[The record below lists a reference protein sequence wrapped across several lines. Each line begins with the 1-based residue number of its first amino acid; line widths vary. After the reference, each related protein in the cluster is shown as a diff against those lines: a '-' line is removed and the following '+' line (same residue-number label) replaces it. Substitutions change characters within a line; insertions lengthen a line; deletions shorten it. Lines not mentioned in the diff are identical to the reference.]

1 MEWLISIFENPVGPA
16 HLTILFALTIWLGVK
31 LGKVKIFGISLGVTF
46 VLFVGILLGHLYN
59 TFYIAPNAC
68 NPAVRAAMTN
78 QNLIINF
85 VKELG
90 LILFVYCI
98 GVQVGPGFFATF
110 KKGGVGMNLLSVLMI
125 LLNVGVMSG
134 LYFLIYYKPGAGA
147 ANQENL
153 AMMTGVMFGAVT
165 NTPGLGAANSVL
177 PSFFQGTVPAIGNG
191 YACAYP
197 LGVVGIILTTL
208 LLRILCKINL
218 KKEKEEIEHA
228 NEADATA
235 VPHHFYV
242 KVTNKGII
250 GKPLR
255 EIHDFLKRDFVCSR
269 AKGLDDV
276 MFIPNGDTI
285 LVENMKLMIVSA
297 EADCEAI
304 QTLIGER
311 LDESWR
317 KEINETT
324 TYVSKRMVVTK
335 PEVNGKTFNELH
347 ISTLYNV
354 NVTRVTRSGMEMFAR
369 RNLRLQLGDR
379 ILVTGAEENVERIKE
394 LIGDTSTALRHPNVG
409 TIFLGIL
416 IGVLVGQIPIP
427 IPGVEVPVKLG
438 LAGGP
443 LIVAILIG
451 AFGYKFHMTSYI
463 TTSANLML
471 REIGLCL
478 FLAGVGIQ
486 AGATFWDT
494 ITHGDLNYV
503 WIGFIITVVPI
514 IIGGLI
520 GHYKMKLNYLTLMGL
535 IAGTYTDPPALAF
548 ANQTANNDAPAIGY
562 STVYPL
568 SMFLRILTAQLV
580 LLVLLPLVG

>member
-31 LGKVKIFGISLGVTF
+31 LGKIKIGGISLGVTF
-46 VLFVGILLGHLYN
+46 VLFTGILLGHLYN
-59 TFYIAPNAC
+59 TFYVEPNAC
-68 NPAVRAAMTN
+68 NPAVRTAMAN

-85 VKELG
+85 IKEFG

-110 KKGGVGMNLLSVLMI
+110 KKGGVGMNLLSVLFI
-125 LLNVGVMSG
+125 LLNVGVMLG
-134 LYFLIYYKPGAGA
+134 LYFIFYYKPGAGA
-147 ANQENL
+147 GNQENL
-153 AMMTGVMFGAVT
+153 AMMTGVLFGAVT

-177 PSFFQGTVPAIGNG
+177 PSFFHGTVPAIGNG

-197 LGVVGIILTTL
+197 LGVVGIIATTL
-208 LLRILCKINL
+208 LLRVICRVNL

-235 VPHHFYV
+235 IPHHFYV
-242 KVTNKGII
+242 RVTNKGIV

-255 EIHDFLKRDFVCSR
+255 EIHNFLKRDFVCSR
-269 AKGLDDV
+269 AKKDDGI
-276 MFIPNGDTI
+276 MFIPNADTV
-285 LVENMKLMIVSA
+285 LEDNMRLLIVSA

-304 QTLIGER
+304 QTLIGEK
-311 LDESWR
+311 LNESWR

-324 TYVSKRMVVTK
+324 KYVSKRMVVTK
-335 PEVNGKTFNELH
+335 AEVNGKTIDQLH

-354 NVTRVTRSGMEMFAR
+354 NVTRVTRSGMDMFAR
-369 RNLRLQLGDR
+369 RGLRLQLGDR
-379 ILVTGAEENVERIKE
+379 LLVTGAEENVQRVKE
-394 LIGDTSTALRHPNVG
+394 LLGDTSTALRHPNVG
-409 TIFLGIL
+409 VIFLGIL
-416 IGVLVGQIPIP
+416 LGVLLGQIPIP
-427 IPGVEVPVKLG
+427 IPGVDVPVKLG

-443 LIVAILIG
+443 LVVAILIG
-451 AFGYKFHMTSYI
+451 AFGYKFHLTSYI

-494 ITHGDLNYV
+494 LIHGGLNYV
-503 WIGFIITVVPI
+503 WMGFLITTIPI
-514 IIGGLI
+514 LICGLI
-520 GHYKMKLNYLTLMGL
+520 GRWKMKLNYLTLMGF

-568 SMFLRILTAQLV
+568 SMFLRIVTAQLI
-580 LLVLLPLVG
+580 LLILIPVVG